1 MKLKTFLNTF
11 SVILLV
17 IAGSLIVSCTGN
29 STGSKDKEIDSVLN
43 PNETY
48 NTNLAGVHIFVDYDP
63 EANLFNGY
71 IENTTENIITR
82 VGIRIHLSSGV
93 KLGPT
98 PAVDLLP
105 GERKELRLSAKNF
118 EFESWS
124 VDPEIGGNDSQQ

>member
-1 MKLKTFLNTF
+1 MNLKTFFNTY
-11 SVILLV
+11 SVIVLV

-29 STGSKDKEIDSVLN
+29 STGSKDNETGSVLN

-48 NTNLAGVHIFVDYDP
+48 NMNLAGVNIYLDYDP

-93 KLGPT
+93 ELGPT
-98 PAVDLLP
+98 PAVDLMP
-105 GERKELRLSAKNF
+105 GERKELSLSAKNF

-124 VDPEIGGNDSQQ
+124 VYPEIGGNESQQ